1 MVNDEILNTKEA
13 AQLLKVNPEVLR
25 RLSISGK
32 IPAAFKIGKLWRYR
46 RDELIGASNEQA

>member
-1 MVNDEILNTKEA
+1 MVNYEILNIKEA
-13 AQLLKVNPEVLR
+13 AELLKVNPEVLR

-46 RDELIGASNEQA
+46 KNDLIGASNEQP